1 MEGLDFDIK
10 LAAYIIDSSK
20 GDYPLI
26 DLIREYIGSDVK
38 GEGLDY
44 EVKENMYLADLYSK
58 MTERLRE
65 FEMEKLYYQIELP
78 LSKVLASME
87 ANGFKVSY
95 EMLEELSV
103 KFKGEIDSTQKKIF
117 DLAGEEF
124 NVNSPKQ
131 LGKIL
136 FEKLDLPVIK
146 RTKTG
151 YSTNAEVLE
160 QLSDKHP
167 IVENILYYRQIAKI
181 YSTYVEGLKNALEED
196 GRIHS
201 NFNQT
206 VTTTGR
212 LSSTEPNLQKIYL

>member
-1 MEGLDFDIK
+1 M
-10 LAAYIIDSSK
+10 
-20 GDYPLI
+20 

-131 LGKIL
+131 LGK
-136 FEKLDLPVIK
+136 
-146 RTKTG
+146 
-151 YSTNAEVLE
+151 
-160 QLSDKHP
+160 
-167 IVENILYYRQIAKI
+167 
-181 YSTYVEGLKNALEED
+181 
-196 GRIHS
+196 
-201 NFNQT
+201 NF
-206 VTTTGR
+206 
-212 LSSTEPNLQKIYL
+212 I

>member
-1 MEGLDFDIK
+1 M
-10 LAAYIIDSSK
+10 
-20 GDYPLI
+20 LI
-26 DLIREYIGSDVK
+26 P
-38 GEGLDY
+38 
-44 EVKENMYLADLYSK
+44 
-58 MTERLRE
+58 
-65 FEMEKLYYQIELP
+65 Q
-78 LSKVLASME
+78 
-87 ANGFKVSY
+87 
-95 EMLEELSV
+95 
-103 KFKGEIDSTQKKIF
+103 
-117 DLAGEEF
+117 
-124 NVNSPKQ
+124 NS
-131 LGKIL
+131 LGKFL
-136 FEKLDLPVIK
+136 FEIRFARNK

-212 LSSTEPNLQKIYL
+212 LSSTEPNLPKYTYKV